1 MKKSIKVVTCVIA
14 AAAVLGGASVGAY
27 AYEKNN
33 LTVDTK
39 VEEETQDIL
48 EEVSKTGD
56 VKTEENLSL
65 NDEVA
70 YVFTNY
76 DGSVNKVMDSIW
88 IEEGENKEATEE
100 LPVDLKIEYE
110 LDGVKVTPSE
120 LEGESGHLKVTCNF
134 TDNIYEERKI
144 NGRTEK
150 IYVPFLASLVTVMDD
165 ETYRNVEISSGKVSY
180 DGSRY
185 AIVGLAFPGLSED
198 MGDSLK
204 DIDIPNT
211 IELEADV
218 TDCEPMGLYLFVSNS
233 LFNNMDVDT
242 DDEIDDLKDAL
253 GQLSDAVTQLLDG
266 SSKLYDGLG
275 ELENGAVELS
285 DGVTQLSDGLNKIN
299 ANSAQL
305 NLGAQQVFNS
315 LLSTATSQVR
325 AAGVS
330 IPDLTIDNYNS
341 VLDAA
346 IAQVGGTDVTGAA
359 QAAVESQVRAN
370 KDAVRAGVEQA
381 ARAQVESAVRAQY
394 LQGVQTAVEANR
406 GTIRAGVLAAAG
418 VPDEETFAML
428 PEEQQQAI
436 NSAVDAKVQEMV
448 DNTMTSKETEIAGVI
463 EAKYGELNLD
473 ELTEDQIQQLIS
485 DNMGSAVAQGNA
497 KVQSGVASLQN
508 LKGQLNSY
516 MTFYQGINQYTAAV
530 GTAAEG
536 AGKIKDNMPKLLD
549 GIKTLRNGGG
559 QLSDGI
565 KKFDEE
571 GIEKL
576 TSVVEDDV
584 EVLAERFA
592 AVTDVSSNYNCYDAK
607 GEQKDGVKFIYKV
620 SMN

>member
-48 EEVSKTGD
+48 EEVVKSGD

-88 IEEGENKEATEE
+88 IENGEDKEATQE
-100 LPVDLKIEYE
+100 LPVDLKINYE

-120 LEGESGHLKVTCNF
+120 LEGESGHLKVTCEF
-134 TDNIYEERKI
+134 KDNVFEERDI
-144 NGRTEK
+144 NGKKEK

-165 ETYRNVEISSGKVSY
+165 ETYKNVEISSGKVSY

-218 TDCEPMGLYLFVSNS
+218 TDCEPMGLYLLVSNS

-253 GQLSDAVTQLLDG
+253 GQLSDAVTQLMDG

-285 DGVTQLSDGLNKIN
+285 DGVTQLSDGLNQIN

-305 NLGAQQVFNS
+305 NSGAQQVFNS
-315 LLSTATSQVR
+315 LLSTATAQVR

-330 IPDLTIDNYNS
+330 IPDLTIDNYNG

-359 QAAVESQVRAN
+359 HAAVESQVRAN
-370 KDAVRAGVEQA
+370 TDAVRAGVEQA
-381 ARAQVESAVRAQY
+381 ARAKVEQQVRATY
-394 LQGVQTAVEANR
+394 LQGVQAAVEANR
-406 GTIRAGVLAAAG
+406 GVIRAAVLAGAG
-418 VPDEETFAML
+418 IDEETFAML

-436 NSAVDAKVQEMV
+436 NSTVDAKVQEQV
-448 DNTMTSKETEIAGVI
+448 DSAMASKETEITGAI
-463 EAKYGELNLD
+463 EEAYGNLNFD
-473 ELTEDQIQQLIS
+473 ELTEAQIQVLIS
-485 DNMGSAVAQGNA
+485 DNMGGAVAQGNA